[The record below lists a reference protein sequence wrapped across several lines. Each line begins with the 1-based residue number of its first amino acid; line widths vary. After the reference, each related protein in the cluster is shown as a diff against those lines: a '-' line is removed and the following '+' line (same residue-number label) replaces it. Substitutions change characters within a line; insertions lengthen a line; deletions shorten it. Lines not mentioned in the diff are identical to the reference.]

1 MCVCIYT
8 PNATLSPFFFFFC
21 CRNLSLGALPYQC
34 SQSCHP
40 KQRHEYIILFYRLNG
55 LTGHVMTH
63 TLEELLDG
71 EEELAPDD
79 ASDIRVSDFS
89 LE

>member
-1 MCVCIYT
+1 
-8 PNATLSPFFFFFC
+8 
-21 CRNLSLGALPYQC
+21 
-34 SQSCHP
+34 
-40 KQRHEYIILFYRLNG
+40 
-55 LTGHVMTH
+55 MTH
-63 TLEELLDG
+63 TLKELLDG